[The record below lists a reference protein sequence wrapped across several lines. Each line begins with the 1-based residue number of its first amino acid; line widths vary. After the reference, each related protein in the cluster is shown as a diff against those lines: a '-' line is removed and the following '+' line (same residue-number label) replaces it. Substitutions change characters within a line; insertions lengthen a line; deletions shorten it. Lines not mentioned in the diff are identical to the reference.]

1 MSPRAPLPSLT
12 IAAVNLDQTYVPPKA
27 DPVSQPA
34 DQQQQD
40 PPAQDDPF
48 GPAFIVMSPT
58 DSMTQLDHSAF
69 SFPFVAK
76 PGPPSNTSDSTN
88 STAIQIVSTS
98 ATYTSQAVSLSS
110 FKSWGGSTAVTTAT
124 TATTT
129 ISSSSNSRQ
138 EPAEPVVQDTQD
150 RGRSL
155 AVKVEFPK
163 SWNGSRRGSSQHSRP
178 IEVKETRNA
187 CMTQTADGQTQ
198 LGQYVLKKVLGR
210 GAYGI
215 VHLGQHTHEHTRY
228 AIKEFSKSKLRKKK
242 TRENMYKLGPGRR
255 RGPSASTGANSSP
268 LELIRGEVAILK
280 KLNHDNIV
288 KLYEVLDVTDE
299 DSMFMVMELC
309 EMGVLTEVSLND
321 KLSKIFD
328 DEECRDVFRQMVLGI
343 EYLHEHEI
351 IHRDIKPDNL
361 LRSQDGTLKIVDFGV
376 SKIFKK
382 EEGDLTENAAGS
394 PAFMAPE
401 LCAFER
407 GKISGRAADV
417 WSMGVTLYCIRYGK
431 IPFRSNDPMELR
443 RVICEEEADLEAEKD
458 PKFKAL
464 MMALLQKD
472 PAKRITLD
480 ELRNDPWLTRDGTD
494 ELISKEEN
502 TENAVT
508 DITSADLDGAFNPIS
523 RKMLSVLHALR
534 FIRCTSRSPSPAPRP
549 LTLEC
554 TKTTESTVIGTT
566 GSDDDGSVS
575 ISGKSSAP
583 SEPMSPILPS
593 DHDWS
598 KDEKTGARMPLS
610 QVVNSISNISIRRK
624 ASTPSSP
631 MSPILPSDHDWSMDE
646 KIVASMPP
654 VRVVNSI
661 SNISTSHKP
670 SAPSSPM
677 SPILPSDHDWSMDEK
692 IVASMPPTRIVNSIS
707 NIIISHKPSAPSSPM
722 SPILP
727 SDHDWSMDE
736 KIVASM
742 PPVRV
747 VNSISNISTSHKP
760 SAPSSPM
767 SPILPSDHDWSMDE
781 KIVASM
787 PPTRIVNSISNIIIS
802 HKSSAPSSPMSPILP
817 SDHDWSMDEQ
827 TITSMPSGRVV
838 NSISNVSVS
847 YKSSVP
853 SEPMSPILPSD
864 HDWSMDEKIVASMP
878 PTRVVNGIS
887 NVSVSY
893 KSSVPSE
900 PMSPILPSDHDWSM
914 DEQTGA
920 SMPPSRLMNIFSNAL
935 LSKAGKSH
943 VNANGPD
950 HNTVKDEAGPSS
962 NVPLVITPPAE
973 ESVESVESVPV
984 ITVQPVDDW
993 KVISDGPPKLE
1004 LTHGTLGMVDFG
1016 DLF

>member
-670 SAPSSPM
+670 SAPSSP
-677 SPILPSDHDWSMDEK
+677 IDHDWSMDEK

-707 NIIISHKPSAPSSPM
+707 NIIISHKP
-722 SPILP
+722 
-727 SDHDWSMDE
+727 
-736 KIVASM
+736 
-742 PPVRV
+742 
-747 VNSISNISTSHKP
+747 
-760 SAPSSPM
+760 
-767 SPILPSDHDWSMDE
+767 
-781 KIVASM
+781 
-787 PPTRIVNSISNIIIS
+787 
-802 HKSSAPSSPMSPILP
+802 SAPSSPMSPILP